1 MCVCVWDKE
10 IRYWKREE
18 WLCRRKDAY
27 EDSLYLTTSLFFFS
41 PLPSLISERR
51 LALAKISQAASS
63 HFQAASSILPL
74 INKVNLFPH
83 LFIYFFPEILKLPTA
98 LLGFFFSFFF
108 SFHRS
113 TIYISPAN
121 WQKALFIY
129 QIHTA
134 TQPYYKSPL
143 ICHISFQ

>member
-1 MCVCVWDKE
+1 MKE
-10 IRYWKREE
+10 RG
-18 WLCRRKDAY
+18 
-27 EDSLYLTTSLFFFS
+27 LTLSAKTCLRGFTVSYNISGFSFF
-41 PLPSLISERR
+41 PSLIPERR
-51 LALAKISQAASS
+51 LALTKISQAASS

-83 LFIYFFPEILKLPTA
+83 FY
-98 LLGFFFSFFF
+98 FFFSKSYSYQPRSVFFF
-108 SFHRS
+108 PSFHRS